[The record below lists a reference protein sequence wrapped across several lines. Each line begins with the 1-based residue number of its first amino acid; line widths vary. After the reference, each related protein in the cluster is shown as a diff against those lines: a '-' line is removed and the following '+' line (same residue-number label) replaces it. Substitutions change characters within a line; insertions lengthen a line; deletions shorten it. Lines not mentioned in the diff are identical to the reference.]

1 MSKTKVPAIP
11 LPRAENLLEV
21 AKAVKGILDVRE
33 GVIGDQ
39 LDQNV
44 TYRDLVEA
52 GAVSARP
59 NWTTSSG
66 LTPVIPTWANPD
78 GYDPIAD
85 LTPPDKPVN
94 FTVTSLF
101 SAVQLQW
108 DLPAQRNFAYAEI
121 WRSSD
126 NVIGN
131 AVLLGTS
138 DTRFYVD
145 QLGTSSTKYYWIRF
159 VSQADIKGSYNA
171 TSGAAG
177 TAGDDPAYVIGV
189 LSDAY
194 GSTSLAPFFQLDA
207 PTVINGVTIAA
218 GTYIKSAFI
227 ADATI
232 TNAKIANL
240 AVDNAKIATLDAA
253 KINTGFLSADRIQTG
268 TIDAKIAN
276 IDAAVITSG
285 YIGAARINTASI
297 ANANITAAQI
307 ASGFID
313 AARINTASISNA
325 TIGTAQITGLL
336 TASQINGQNLT
347 VYAGDYNSSYSWPW
361 PSGKTGFHLGSS
373 GLLMGDYYGGK
384 YIQITSGGQIYA
396 PSFSIVNG
404 NLYIGEL
411 TLTRTTR
418 IAGGTYSLANQIYAT
433 SDGSF
438 WNPTVG
444 ESANGF
450 TAAVGEFYID
460 TGFNDYDAITSTSR
474 PVFTAKVI
482 AATGRAWYGGGG
494 PGSAKHCDWPIE
506 ASVISDIDFYSTGA
520 SGAVPGGRL
529 YIRVRVHGPRNVQAS
544 IYQLRLDSVTWSM
557 NKVT

>member
-1 MSKTKVPAIP
+1 MSKTNVPSIP
-11 LPRAENLLEV
+11 LPRAENLLDV

-33 GVIGDQ
+33 GFIGDP

-44 TYRDLVEA
+44 TFRDLVDA
-52 GAVSARP
+52 GAVSVRP
-59 NWTTSSG
+59 NWNTTSG

-78 GYDPIAD
+78 GYDPVSD
-85 LTPPDKPVN
+85 LTPPDKPAN
-94 FTVTSLF
+94 FTVTSMF

-121 WRSSD
+121 WRSST
-126 NVIGN
+126 NVIGD

-159 VSQADIKGSYNA
+159 VSQANVKGPYNS
-171 TSGAAG
+171 TNGAAG

-207 PTVINGVTIAA
+207 PTTINGVSIAA

-232 TNAKIANL
+232 TNAKIKDA
-240 AVDNAKIATLDAA
+240 AVDNAKIANLDAA
-253 KINTGFLSADRIQTG
+253 KINTGFLSADRIQAG

-276 IDAAVITSG
+276 LDAAVITSG
-285 YIGAARINTASI
+285 YIGAARINSASI

-307 ASGFID
+307 TTGVID
-313 AARINTASISNA
+313 SARIGNLDASKITSGRLTSTYIDGSNL
-325 TIGTAQITGLL
+325 TITGGSY
-336 TASQINGQNLT
+336 TG
-347 VYAGDYNSSYSWPW
+347 YSWPGVGL
-361 PSGKTGFHLGSS
+361 SGFYLGYN
-373 GLLMGDYYGGK
+373 GLLMGNYYDNH
-384 YIQITSGGQIYA
+384 YIQITSTGQIYA
-396 PSFSIVNG
+396 PNFSIVNG
-404 NLYIGEL
+404 TLYIQEV

-418 IAGGTYSLANQIYAT
+418 VAGGDYSIPSGLYSNDNG
-433 SDGSF
+433 DGTWSI
-438 WNPTVG
+438 G
-444 ESANGF
+444 SYSSQGF
-450 TAAVGEFYID
+450 TANAGEFFID
-460 TGFNDYDAITSTSR
+460 TGYDDQRTITDTSR
-474 PVFTAKVI
+474 PVYTAKVL
-482 AATGRAWYGGGG
+482 ASTGYVWYGGSG
-494 PGSAKHCDWPIE
+494 PGSAKTSDWAIE
-506 ASVISDIDFYSTGA
+506 ASVISDLDFYMTGA

-529 YIRVRVHGPRNVQAS
+529 FIRVRVHGARNVHSS
-544 IYQLRLDSVTWSM
+544 IYQLRLDSVKWSM